1 MDNKQYYID
10 ILSSMADRT
19 IKRLWIVIILLLVML
34 FGSNA
39 AWVYY
44 ESQWA
49 VVESSVTQEAV
60 ADGDNDLRLV
70 GGDYYAARAKQTV
83 KTKSRTRKTG
93 GNSGYVKCNMCH
105 GTGRVKNWR
114 KK

>member
-1 MDNKQYYID
+1 MDKQYYID

-39 AWVYY
+39 AWIYY

-70 GGDYYAARAKQTV
+70 GGDYYGGTSNAICATAQAG
-83 KTKSRTRKTG
+83 SRTGAR
-93 GNSGYVKCNMCH
+93 NERLHQFADMRNH
-105 GTGRVKNWR
+105 
-114 KK
+114 